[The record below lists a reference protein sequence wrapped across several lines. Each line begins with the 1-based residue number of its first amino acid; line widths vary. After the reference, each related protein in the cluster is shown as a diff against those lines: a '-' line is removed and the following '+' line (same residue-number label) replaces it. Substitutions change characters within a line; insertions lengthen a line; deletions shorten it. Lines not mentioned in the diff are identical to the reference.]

1 MPNEE
6 YVSWQ
11 GYCMWKW
18 EKQGLFE
25 HEKYGG

>member
-1 MPNEE
+1 MSNEE
-6 YVSWQ
+6 YVGWQ

-25 HEKYGG
+25 HEKRV